1 MRLVIQCRG
10 EQIDGHRYVVVAPT
24 HVQTVSELIEHII
37 AAVGLIPWKTPAH
50 GAVGLSSKHMQ
61 ELLPLTQLRSRPFRW
76 KSMVLRRPSASSFA

>member
-50 GAVGLSSKHMQ
+50 GAAGLSSKHMQ
-61 ELLPLTQLRSRPFRW
+61 EFLPLTQLRSRPFRW